1 MDKLVN
7 KAPNDLTDYRI
18 VKLLD
23 GSTIVGSISL
33 DKEFLRIQNPLQLIT
48 TPRMTEH
55 GLKDDNTLA
64 PWVPFTNDK
73 MFVIPKDKVMVV
85 SRAAKELAN
94 YYDVI
99 LTKLQQSKVK
109 AAYSPQEI
117 NKIMEIAEQLDEE
130 MDTGGKL
137 NERNYNLQPDWMGSG
152 T

>member
-23 GSTIVGSISL
+23 GSTLVGSISL

-99 LTKLQQSKVK
+99 LTKLQQVK
-109 AAYSPQEI
+109 TKASYSPQEI
-117 NKIMEIAEQLDEE
+117 TKIMEIAEQLDEE
-130 MDTGGKL
+130 LRQREEESLLYDETITK
-137 NERNYNLQPDWMGSG
+137 
-152 T
+152 TIH

>member
-18 VKLLD
+18 VKLSD
-23 GSTIVGSISL
+23 GCTLVGTISL

-48 TPRMTEH
+48 TPRMTEY
-55 GLKDDNTLA
+55 GLKDDSTLS
-64 PWVPFTNDK
+64 PWIPFTEDK
-73 MFVIPKDKVMVV
+73 MFVIPKDKVMVI

-109 AAYSPQEI
+109 ANYSTKEI
-117 NKIMEIAEQLDEE
+117 NKIMEIAEQLDDELKQREE
-130 MDTGGKL
+130 EESLLYDDTAAK
-137 NERNYNLQPDWMGSG
+137 
-152 T
+152 TIH

>member
-1 MDKLVN
+1 MDKLIN

-18 VKLLD
+18 VRLSD
-23 GSTIVGSISL
+23 GSTLVGSISL

-99 LTKLQQSKVK
+99 LTKLQQVK
-109 AAYSPQEI
+109 TKASYSPQEM
-117 NKIMEIAEQLDEE
+117 NRIMEIAEELDEE
-130 MDTGGKL
+130 LRQREEEESLLYDETITK
-137 NERNYNLQPDWMGSG
+137 
-152 T
+152 TIH

>member
-1 MDKLVN
+1 MDKLQE

-18 VKLLD
+18 VKLSD
-23 GSTIVGSISL
+23 GCTLVGSITL

-48 TPRMTEH
+48 TPRMTEF
-55 GLKDDNTLA
+55 GLKDDSTLA
-64 PWVPFTNDK
+64 PWIPFTEDK

-109 AAYSPQEI
+109 ANYSTKEI
-117 NKIMEIAEQLDEE
+117 NKIMEIAEQLDDEMRQREE
-130 MDTGGKL
+130 EESLLYDDTAK
-137 NERNYNLQPDWMGSG
+137 
-152 T
+152 TIH

>member
-18 VKLLD
+18 VKLSD
-23 GSTIVGSISL
+23 GCTLVGTISL

-48 TPRMTEH
+48 TPRMTEY
-55 GLKDDNTLA
+55 GLKDDSTLS
-64 PWVPFTNDK
+64 PWIPFTEDK
-73 MFVIPKDKVMVV
+73 MFVIPKDKVMVI

-109 AAYSPQEI
+109 ANYSTKEI
-117 NKIMEIAEQLDEE
+117 NKIMEIAEQLDDELKQREE
-130 MDTGGKL
+130 EESLLYDETITK
-137 NERNYNLQPDWMGSG
+137 
-152 T
+152 TIH

>member
-130 MDTGGKL
+130 MRQREEED
-137 NERNYNLQPDWMGSG
+137 NLLYDE
-152 T
+152 TITKTIH

>member
-7 KAPNDLTDYRI
+7 KAPTDLTDYRI

-23 GSTIVGSISL
+23 VSTLVGSISL

-99 LTKLQQSKVK
+99 LTKLQQVK
-109 AAYSPQEI
+109 TKASYSPQEI
-117 NKIMEIAEQLDEE
+117 TKIMEIAEQLDEE
-130 MDTGGKL
+130 LRQREEEESLLYDETITK
-137 NERNYNLQPDWMGSG
+137 
-152 T
+152 TIH

>member
-23 GSTIVGSISL
+23 GSTLVGSISL

-55 GLKDDNTLA
+55 GVKEDNTLA

-99 LTKLQQSKVK
+99 LTKLQQVK
-109 AAYSPQEI
+109 TKASYSPQEI
-117 NKIMEIAEQLDEE
+117 TKIMEIAEQLDEE
-130 MDTGGKL
+130 L
-137 NERNYNLQPDWMGSG
+137 RQREEEENLLYDE
-152 T
+152 TITKTIH

>member
-1 MDKLVN
+1 MDKLRD

-23 GSTIVGSISL
+23 GSTLVGSISL

-99 LTKLQQSKVK
+99 LTKLQQVK
-109 AAYSPQEI
+109 TKASYSPQEI
-117 NKIMEIAEQLDEE
+117 TKIMEIAEQLDEE
-130 MDTGGKL
+130 L
-137 NERNYNLQPDWMGSG
+137 RQREEEENLLYDE
-152 T
+152 TITKTIH

>member
-18 VKLLD
+18 VKLSD
-23 GSTIVGSISL
+23 GSTLVGSISL

-48 TPRMTEH
+48 TPRMTAQ
-55 GLKDDNTLA
+55 GLKDDSTLA
-64 PWVPFTNDK
+64 PWIPFTNDK

-99 LTKLQQSKVK
+99 LTKLQQVK
-109 AAYSPQEI
+109 TKASYSPQEI
-117 NKIMEIAEQLDEE
+117 TKIMEIAEQLDEE
-130 MDTGGKL
+130 LRQREEEESLLYDETITK
-137 NERNYNLQPDWMGSG
+137 
-152 T
+152 TIH

>member
-1 MDKLVN
+1 MDKLIN

-18 VKLLD
+18 VKLSD
-23 GSTIVGSISL
+23 GSTLVGSISL

-73 MFVIPKDKVMVV
+73 MFVIPKEKVMVI
-85 SRAAKELAN
+85 SKAAKELAN

-99 LTKLQQSKVK
+99 LTKLQQTKVK
-109 AAYSPQEI
+109 AAYTPQEI
-117 NKIMEIAEQLDEE
+117 NKIMEIAEQLDDEMRQREE
-130 MDTGGKL
+130 EESLLYDETITK
-137 NERNYNLQPDWMGSG
+137 
-152 T
+152 TIH

>member
-18 VKLLD
+18 VKLSD
-23 GSTIVGSISL
+23 GCTLVGTISL

-48 TPRMTEH
+48 TPRMTEY
-55 GLKDDNTLA
+55 GLKDDSTLS
-64 PWVPFTNDK
+64 PWIPFTEDK
-73 MFVIPKDKVMVV
+73 MFVIPKDKVMVI

-109 AAYSPQEI
+109 ANYSTKEI
-117 NKIMEIAEQLDEE
+117 NKIMEIAEQLDDELKQREE
-130 MDTGGKL
+130 E
-137 NERNYNLQPDWMGSG
+137 ERLLYDE
-152 T
+152 TITKTIH

>member
-1 MDKLVN
+1 MDKLIN

-18 VKLLD
+18 VKLSD
-23 GSTIVGSISL
+23 GSTLVGSISL

-99 LTKLQQSKVK
+99 LTKLQQVK
-109 AAYSPQEI
+109 TKASYSPQEI
-117 NKIMEIAEQLDEE
+117 TKIMEIAEQLDEE
-130 MDTGGKL
+130 LKQREEEESLLYDETITK
-137 NERNYNLQPDWMGSG
+137 
-152 T
+152 TIH